1 LIIQRSEQPMPEP
14 LKLYLDQMLRLD
26 VAQALGNEGHDVMRA
41 SEVGQARADD
51 YEILQKAIADN
62 RILVTLDEHF
72 GDWVI
77 LPLSKHPGVIR
88 LKINPTTSKNAIKL
102 LIPFLR
108 LHSTTQFRNHLVIL
122 SPKRAKWVYTAL
134 NFPLA

>member
-1 LIIQRSEQPMPEP
+1 MPES
-14 LKLYLDQMLRLD
+14 LKLFLDQMFSLD
-26 VAQALGNEGHDVMRA
+26 VAQALRGEGHDVIRA

-51 YEILQKAIADN
+51 HQILQKAITEK

-108 LHSTTQFRNHLVIL
+108 LHSSAKFINQLVIL
-122 SPKRAKWVYTAL
+122 SPKRAKWVSTA
-134 NFPLA
+134 

>member
-1 LIIQRSEQPMPEP
+1 MPGHLLITQRSEQPMPEP
-14 LKLYLDQMLRLD
+14 LNIYLDQMLRLD
-26 VAQALGNEGHDVMRA
+26 VGQALRGEGHNVIRA

-51 YEILQKAIADN
+51 YEILQKAIAEN

-88 LKINPTTSKNAIKL
+88 LKVHPTTSENAIKL
-102 LIPFLR
+102 LLPFLR
-108 LHSTTQFRNHLVIL
+108 FYSSEQFKNHLVIL
-122 SPKRAKWVYTAL
+122 SPKRAKWVHTA
-134 NFPLA
+134 

>member
-1 LIIQRSEQPMPEP
+1 MPE
-14 LKLYLDQMLRLD
+14 LLNLYLDQMLPLD
-26 VAQALGNEGHDVMRA
+26 VAQALRNEGHDVMRA

-51 YEILQKAIADN
+51 YEILQKAIAEN

-88 LKINPTTSKNAIKL
+88 LKIDPTTSKNAINL
-102 LIPFLR
+102 LTPFLR
-108 LHSTTQFRNHLVIL
+108 LHSSAQFKNRLVIL
-122 SPKRAKWVYTAL
+122 SSKRAKWVFTV
-134 NFPLA
+134 

>member
-1 LIIQRSEQPMPEP
+1 MPGPLLITQRLERLMPE
-14 LKLYLDQMLRLD
+14 LLNLYLDQMLPLD
-26 VAQALGNEGHDVMRA
+26 VAQALRNEGHDVMRA

-51 YEILQKAIADN
+51 YEILQKAIAEN

-88 LKINPTTSKNAIKL
+88 LKINPTTSKNAINL

-108 LHSTTQFRNHLVIL
+108 LHSLEQFRNHLVIL
-122 SPKRAKWVYTAL
+122 SPKRTKWIFTA
-134 NFPLA
+134 

>member
-1 LIIQRSEQPMPEP
+1 MPGPLLITQRLEKPMPEP
-14 LKLYLDQMLRLD
+14 LNLYLDQMLRLD
-26 VAQALGNEGHDVMRA
+26 VAQALRNEGHDVMRA

-51 YEILQKAIADN
+51 NEILEKAIAEN

-88 LKINPTTSKNAIKL
+88 LKINPTTSKNAIDL
-102 LIPFLR
+102 LTAFLH
-108 LHSTTQFRNHLVIL
+108 LHSSPQFKNHLVIL
-122 SPKRAKWVYTAL
+122 SPKRAKWVYTA
-134 NFPLA
+134 

>member
-1 LIIQRSEQPMPEP
+1 MPEP
-14 LKLYLDQMLRLD
+14 LKLYVDQMLRLD
-26 VAQALGNEGHDVMRA
+26 VAQALRNEGHDVMRA

-51 YEILQKAIADN
+51 YEILQKTIAEN

-88 LKINPTTSKNAIKL
+88 LKINPTTSKNAINL
-102 LIPFLR
+102 LTPFLR
-108 LHSTTQFRNHLVIL
+108 LHSSAQFSNHLVIL
-122 SPKRAKWVYTAL
+122 SPKRAKWLYTA
-134 NFPLA
+134 

>member
-1 LIIQRSEQPMPEP
+1 MPEP
-14 LKLYLDQMLRLD
+14 LRLYVDQMLRLA
-26 VAQALGNEGHDVMRA
+26 VAQALRNEGHDVVRA

-51 YEILQKAIADN
+51 AEILERAISED

-72 GDWVI
+72 GDWVV

-88 LKINPTTSKNAIKL
+88 LKIDPTTSKNAIAL

-108 LHSTTQFRNHLVIL
+108 LHTSAQFRNHLVIV
-122 SPKRAKWVYTAL
+122 SPKRAKWILTA
-134 NFPLA
+134 

>member
-1 LIIQRSEQPMPEP
+1 MPE
-14 LKLYLDQMLRLD
+14 LLNLYLDQMLPLD
-26 VAQALGNEGHDVMRA
+26 VAQALRNEGHDVMRA

-51 YEILQKAIADN
+51 YEILQKAIAEN

-88 LKINPTTSKNAIKL
+88 LKINPTTSKNAINL
-102 LIPFLR
+102 IIPFLR
-108 LHSTTQFRNHLVIL
+108 LHSLEQFRNHLVIL
-122 SPKRAKWVYTAL
+122 SPKRTKWIFTA
-134 NFPLA
+134 